1 VTVVQALNAAGWTI
15 PPFFVF
21 AGQYHLSAW
30 YEEAD
35 IPRDWAVAIDD
46 NGWTTNEIGVEWLK
60 HVNAHTKARV
70 VGTRSLLVLHGHESH
85 HSLGFQELCK
95 ESNIYKL

>member
-15 PPFFVF
+15 PPFLVF